1 MCGLIPCTPSQD
13 KSIPDNGL
21 IIITVSWWYCGLG
34 EARYYRIYFEKI
46 ILNTVLN
53 TVSVSSNAL
62 FLLDNIV
69 M

>member
-34 EARYYRIYFEKI
+34 EARYYRIYFEK
-46 ILNTVLN
+46 NHT
-53 TVSVSSNAL
+53 
-62 FLLDNIV
+62 
-69 M
+69 